1 MPKSSSQA
9 DSLTWLGPLCGL
21 ASAVLYTLTN
31 IALRRC
37 VDVDPYLVSAVKAG
51 PTVVLLAPVLGWQ
64 LLQRQ
69 TDPNRGG
76 NPSRPLV
83 PRQRLAQ
90 FVVAAFLAQFFGN
103 AAFQKALQHIGL
115 AASVPITLGTL
126 IVGGAVLG
134 AVLLGEAVGRR
145 KAVAMVTLIA
155 AVVVLSLPHDAEADG
170 GGAPAGGA
178 PAGGAVKDAI
188 EQADRQAAAAE
199 RAVEIVIG
207 SLWASVSGFAY
218 GFFGV
223 TMRQT
228 LRAGAASTHLM
239 FISGL
244 IGTISLWAFCWLTLG
259 AAPIAATPTA
269 SWLTMIAAG
278 VLNFSAFVAI
288 TTALK
293 LLPVVAVNLINASQ
307 VAMASLAGILLFR
320 EPVTLQLVLGI
331 LLTFAGLMIL
341 ARRTRAAIVITD

>member
-1 MPKSSSQA
+1 M
-9 DSLTWLGPLCGL
+9 
-21 ASAVLYTLTN
+21 TN

-51 PTVVLLAPVLGWQ
+51 PTVVLLAPLVGWQ
-64 LLQRQ
+64 ALMRQ
-69 TDPNRGG
+69 APPNRGQTE
-76 NPSRPLV
+76 PRPRV
-83 PRQRLAQ
+83 PRRRVGQ

-155 AVVVLSLPHDAEADG
+155 AVVVLSLPHDAQADRG
-170 GGAPAGGA
+170 GPGVGDPAGE
-178 PAGGAVKDAI
+178 PAGDAI
-188 EQADRQAAAAE
+188 EPENRQAAAAE
-199 RAVEIVIG
+199 RAVEIVVG
-207 SLWASVSGFAY
+207 SLWASISGFAY

-228 LRAGAASTHLM
+228 LRAGSASTHLM
-239 FISGL
+239 LISGV
-244 IGTISLWAFCWLTLG
+244 IGTITLWSFCWVNMG
-259 AAPIAATPTA
+259 AAQIAATPMA
-269 SWLTMIAAG
+269 SWWTMIAAG
-278 VLNFSAFVAI
+278 VFNFSAFVAI

-307 VAMASLAGILLFR
+307 VAMASLAGVLLFR

-331 LLTFAGLMIL
+331 LLTFVGLMIL
-341 ARRTRAAIVITD
+341 ARRTRAPIVITD

>member
-1 MPKSSSQA
+1 M
-9 DSLTWLGPLCGL
+9 CGL
-21 ASAVLYTLTN
+21 ASAVLYTMTN

-51 PTVVLLAPVLGWQ
+51 PTVVLLAPLVGWRVVKRHAESPHGKTEP
-64 LLQRQ
+64 RQ
-69 TDPNRGG
+69 
-76 NPSRPLV
+76 SV
-83 PRQRLAQ
+83 PRRRLAQ
-90 FVVAAFLAQFFGN
+90 FVLAAFLAQFFGN

-155 AVVVLSLPHDAEADG
+155 AVVVLSLPHDVETG
-170 GGAPAGGA
+170 RGGAPAG
-178 PAGGAVKDAI
+178 DAI
-188 EQADRQAAAAE
+188 EAADRQAAADE

-207 SLWASVSGFAY
+207 SLWASISGFAY

-228 LRAGAASTHLM
+228 LRAGSASTHLM
-239 FISGL
+239 LISGL
-244 IGTISLWAFCWLTLG
+244 IGTITLWSFSWVSLG
-259 AAPIAATPTA
+259 AAQIAATPAA
-269 SWLTMIAAG
+269 SWWTMIAAG

-307 VAMASLAGILLFR
+307 VAMASLAGVLLFR